1 MNILLIFILIAS
13 IFILLLRSPN
23 IYQAH
28 QLKMRML
35 PYSGV
40 NSDKYYE
47 YIDNINK
54 FTDETA
60 DVQMAAG
67 HLYRAIS
74 NMDDISRDMYDGMV
88 SSTIDDDID
97 HVAIEGEKM
106 LMYRANLL
114 NQSFKPKYLNNKIS

>member
-47 YIDNINK
+47 YIDNINN

-74 NMDDISRDMYDGMV
+74 NMDDISRDMYDGMFT
-88 SSTIDDDID
+88 STIDDDID
-97 HVAIEGEKM
+97 HVAIEG
-106 LMYRANLL
+106 
-114 NQSFKPKYLNNKIS
+114 